1 MGTLIRIWKTIPM
14 PIKAT
19 IGRNGTV
26 TWTVKGKKRTGKL
39 SASPGRVSVQSD
51 TWMAQFTDETGQ
63 IRRISTKTTNR
74 SVAEKI
80 LAQYEKDVDR
90 VRTGV
95 TTRAEL
101 DNVQVR
107 QTPLEDLIEQF
118 RTKLIAEGR
127 ATTYIK
133 TTRRQIA
140 ELFHA
145 CEIDSLAKIRREAIE
160 RWIANETQRKKRT
173 NGTINCFLIAVKAFV
188 QYLTDLGIF
197 TSNPLKFVRRL
208 NEELDRRKIR
218 RAMTQDEIDRMLQTV
233 AEGKRQKGINAD
245 ERFLIYRLLLG
256 TGLRST
262 ELSLL
267 TPSQFDFARS
277 RLTIEAKKT
286 KNKKPDVLPV
296 KPGLVQSLAEYIKA
310 KNIQPDERIFLYHH
324 NILRAAF
331 YEDLR
336 AAGIERKNAEGRSLD
351 VHSLRKTF
359 GTLLAQAGVPL
370 TTVQRL
376 MRHASPLLTAK
387 LYIDV
392 DPLNM
397 AEALKKL
404 PEF

>member
-173 NGTINCFLIAVKAFV
+173 NGTINSFLIAVKAFV
-188 QYLTDLGIF
+188 
-197 TSNPLKFVRRL
+197 
-208 NEELDRRKIR
+208 
-218 RAMTQDEIDRMLQTV
+218 
-233 AEGKRQKGINAD
+233 
-245 ERFLIYRLLLG
+245 
-256 TGLRST
+256 
-262 ELSLL
+262 
-267 TPSQFDFARS
+267 
-277 RLTIEAKKT
+277 
-286 KNKKPDVLPV
+286 
-296 KPGLVQSLAEYIKA
+296 
-310 KNIQPDERIFLYHH
+310 
-324 NILRAAF
+324 
-331 YEDLR
+331 
-336 AAGIERKNAEGRSLD
+336 
-351 VHSLRKTF
+351 
-359 GTLLAQAGVPL
+359 
-370 TTVQRL
+370 
-376 MRHASPLLTAK
+376 
-387 LYIDV
+387 
-392 DPLNM
+392 
-397 AEALKKL
+397 
-404 PEF
+404 